1 MCVCVCVCVCNT
13 ASTRMKLSQDGH
25 CHISPSMC
33 GASLSTFRNVPSG
46 NISALVAAI
55 YEVGPI
61 SVAIDASHKSFSF
74 YADGVYYEPA
84 CGKCVGCLHLV
95 VWFSG
100 MSKRLV

>member
-1 MCVCVCVCVCNT
+1 MERV
-13 ASTRMKLSQDGH
+13 SQ
-25 CHISPSMC
+25 
-33 GASLSTFRNVPSG
+33 AFRNVPSG

-84 CGKCVGCLHLV
+84 CGKCVSCLDLIGSLV
-95 VWFSG
+95 QWNG
-100 MSKRLV
+100 